1 MIYISH
7 RGNLTGRIPNKENYP
22 EYIDEAITA
31 GFDVEVDIWL
41 VDKILYL
48 GHDEPQYEIDNEW
61 LVDRVD
67 KLWVHC
73 KNVEA
78 LNWIRNT
85 ILHYFWHEND
95 TLTLTSKQ
103 YVWVYPGKQPIFE
116 SIAVMPE
123 IHNDR
128 VNKCAGICS
137 DFVEDYK
144 NKTKK

>member
-7 RGNLTGRIPNKENYP
+7 RGNLKGRNAERENEP
-22 EYIDEAITA
+22 EYIDEAINA
-31 GFDVEVDIWL
+31 GFDVEIDMWWVDGR
-41 VDKILYL
+41 VYL
-48 GHDEPQYEIDNEW
+48 GHDGPQYEVDNEW

-73 KNVEA
+73 KNVEL
-78 LNWIRNT
+78 LNWIRST

-103 YVWVYPGKQPIFE
+103 YMWAYPGKQPIIG

-123 IHNDR
+123 IYNDK
-128 VNKCAGICS
+128 VKKCMGICS
-137 DFVEDYK
+137 DYVKDYK
-144 NKTKK
+144 DKTKK